1 MRPEYGR
8 RKGTRPDSDRGD
20 PLAGGEFGR
29 IEVREGRGVAVE
41 VTMAFILSLKLGIA
55 TTGLTIVAQASI
67 IERMDSTH
75 NSTPCQEATVS
86 PPADFYRAESYTP
99 DDSIGYMMRRII
111 SLVAQGVE
119 RELEPS
125 GLTNAQWVPMFKLY
139 MGCASTAAELA
150 RQCELDAGSMTRLL
164 DRLEAK
170 QLCSR
175 IRSSDDR
182 RVVNLELTEAGR
194 AAAQEIPAVLCG
206 VQNALLAGFSVEE
219 WEILKSYLRRMLD
232 TAQTLHV
239 LTEKNDK

>member
-1 MRPEYGR
+1 
-8 RKGTRPDSDRGD
+8 
-20 PLAGGEFGR
+20 
-29 IEVREGRGVAVE
+29 
-41 VTMAFILSLKLGIA
+41 
-55 TTGLTIVAQASI
+55 
-67 IERMDSTH
+67 MDSTH
-75 NSTPCQEATVS
+75 NSAPCPDAPAR

-182 RVVNLELTEAGR
+182 RVVNLELTDAGR

-206 VQNALLAGFSVEE
+206 VQNALLAGFSAEE
-219 WEILKSYLRRMLD
+219 WQILKGYLRRILD
-232 TAQTLHV
+232 TAQTLHAS
-239 LTEKNDK
+239 TEKNDK